1 MTPAVLTEFLLNGL
15 VLGALYVLMALGLSI
30 IFGMVGVINFAH
42 GALFT
47 LGAYTAYQVQG
58 ALGFAGA
65 LVVAPV
71 LVGILGMLIEAT
83 LLRRLYLEDPLQ
95 GLLLTFGL
103 AMVLEQGIRL
113 LWGLSPKQFEVPAGL
128 AGALAL
134 GSLTYSKYRSFILLA
149 VVLLIVGLVLF
160 LQKTAIGTIV
170 RAGSRDPMMVR
181 LLGISLTPVL
191 TLVFGLGVALA
202 ALAGVLSAPLA
213 GVQPAM
219 GVNVVEREGISIW
232 HPARFILV
240 GTMNPEEGDL
250 RPQLLDRFGLTV
262 DVEGIK
268 DIGQRVQIVERR
280 EEWESDPAGF
290 SQRFAEQDAEI
301 GKRIAEAIVRF
312 PHVVMPAGIL
322 RALAELNVS
331 LQVDGHRA
339 DLVGRKASQALAA
352 YRGIPEV
359 GVPEVNEVADMV
371 LAHRVKAAGRR
382 ELGSIAQTLP
392 SASRASRS

>member
-1 MTPAVLTEFLLNGL
+1 MTVAVIAEFVLNGL

-47 LGAYTAYQVQG
+47 LGAYTAYQVKD
-58 ALGFAGA
+58 ALGFSGA
-65 LVVAPV
+65 LVVAPI
-71 LVGILGMLIEAT
+71 LVGVLGMLIEAT

-103 AMVLEQGIRL
+103 AMVFEQGIRL
-113 LWGLSPKQFEVPAGL
+113 LWGLSPKQFDVPAAL

-134 GSLTYSKYRSFILLA
+134 GSLTYSRYRSFILVCA
-149 VVLLIVGLVLF
+149 VVLIVGLALF

-219 GVNVVEREGISIW
+219 GVNVGTAAFVVVTIGGLGRPPGGGVSGLLGGAGVGVAGVFQPP
-232 HPARFILV
+232 PARAAMYVLMAVILL
-240 GTMNPEEGDL
+240 L
-250 RPQLLDRFGLTV
+250 RPRGLM
-262 DVEGIK
+262 G
-268 DIGQRVQIVERR
+268 ER
-280 EEWESDPAGF
+280 WEKFD
-290 SQRFAEQDAEI
+290 
-301 GKRIAEAIVRF
+301 
-312 PHVVMPAGIL
+312 
-322 RALAELNVS
+322 
-331 LQVDGHRA
+331 
-339 DLVGRKASQALAA
+339 
-352 YRGIPEV
+352 
-359 GVPEVNEVADMV
+359 
-371 LAHRVKAAGRR
+371 
-382 ELGSIAQTLP
+382 
-392 SASRASRS
+392 

>member
-113 LWGLSPKQFEVPAGL
+113 LWGRSPKQFEVPAGL

-219 GVNVVEREGISIW
+219 GVNVGTAAFVVVTIGGLGSLTGAIVSGL
-232 HPARFILV
+232 LV
-240 GTMNPEEGDL
+240 GQVVRLAIYFQPRAAEASMYVLMAVILLL
-250 RPQLLDRFGLTV
+250 RPRGLM
-262 DVEGIK
+262 G
-268 DIGQRVQIVERR
+268 ER
-280 EEWESDPAGF
+280 WEKFD
-290 SQRFAEQDAEI
+290 
-301 GKRIAEAIVRF
+301 
-312 PHVVMPAGIL
+312 
-322 RALAELNVS
+322 
-331 LQVDGHRA
+331 
-339 DLVGRKASQALAA
+339 
-352 YRGIPEV
+352 
-359 GVPEVNEVADMV
+359 
-371 LAHRVKAAGRR
+371 
-382 ELGSIAQTLP
+382 
-392 SASRASRS
+392 

>member
-47 LGAYTAYQVQG
+47 LGAYTAYQVKD
-58 ALGFAGA
+58 ALGFSGA
-65 LVVAPV
+65 LVVAPI
-71 LVGILGMLIEAT
+71 LVGVLGMLIEAT

-103 AMVLEQGIRL
+103 AMVFEQGIRL
-113 LWGLSPKQFEVPAGL
+113 LWGLSPKQFDVPAAL

-134 GSLTYSKYRSFILLA
+134 GSLTYSRYRSFILVCA
-149 VVLLIVGLVLF
+149 VVLIVGLALF

-219 GVNVVEREGISIW
+219 GVNVGTAAFVVVTIGGLGSLTGAIVSGL
-232 HPARFILV
+232 LV
-240 GTMNPEEGDL
+240 GQVVSLAIYFQPRAAEASMYVLMAVILLL
-250 RPQLLDRFGLTV
+250 RPRGLM
-262 DVEGIK
+262 G
-268 DIGQRVQIVERR
+268 ER
-280 EEWESDPAGF
+280 WEKFD
-290 SQRFAEQDAEI
+290 
-301 GKRIAEAIVRF
+301 
-312 PHVVMPAGIL
+312 
-322 RALAELNVS
+322 
-331 LQVDGHRA
+331 
-339 DLVGRKASQALAA
+339 
-352 YRGIPEV
+352 
-359 GVPEVNEVADMV
+359 
-371 LAHRVKAAGRR
+371 
-382 ELGSIAQTLP
+382 
-392 SASRASRS
+392 

>member
-1 MTPAVLTEFLLNGL
+1 MTLPVFTEFVLNGL

-30 IFGMVGVINFAH
+30 IFGMIGVINFAH

-47 LGAYTAYQVQG
+47 LGAYVAFQLKD
-58 ALGFAGA
+58 ALGFGGA

-71 LVGILGMLIEAT
+71 LVGLLGMLIEAT
-83 LLRRLYLEDPLQ
+83 MLRRLYLEDPLQ

-113 LWGLSPKQFEVPAGL
+113 LWGRSPKQFEVPAGL

-134 GSLTYSKYRSFILLA
+134 GSLTYSKYRSFILVCA
-149 VVLLIVGLVLF
+149 VVLIVGLALF

-219 GVNVVEREGISIW
+219 GVNVGTAAFVVVTIGGLGSLTGAIVSGL
-232 HPARFILV
+232 LV
-240 GTMNPEEGDL
+240 GQVVSLAIYFQPRVAEASMYVLMAVILLL
-250 RPQLLDRFGLTV
+250 RPRGLM
-262 DVEGIK
+262 G
-268 DIGQRVQIVERR
+268 ER
-280 EEWESDPAGF
+280 WEKFD
-290 SQRFAEQDAEI
+290 
-301 GKRIAEAIVRF
+301 
-312 PHVVMPAGIL
+312 
-322 RALAELNVS
+322 
-331 LQVDGHRA
+331 
-339 DLVGRKASQALAA
+339 
-352 YRGIPEV
+352 
-359 GVPEVNEVADMV
+359 
-371 LAHRVKAAGRR
+371 
-382 ELGSIAQTLP
+382 
-392 SASRASRS
+392 

>member
-65 LVVAPV
+65 LIVAPV
-71 LVGILGMLIEAT
+71 LVGVLGMLIEAT

-113 LWGLSPKQFEVPAGL
+113 VWGLSPKQFEVPPAF

-160 LQKTAIGTIV
+160 LKKTAIGTIV

-219 GVNVVEREGISIW
+219 GVNVGTAAFVVVTIGGLGSLAGAIVSGL
-232 HPARFILV
+232 LV
-240 GTMNPEEGDL
+240 GQVVSLSIYFQPRAAEASMYVLMAVILLL
-250 RPQLLDRFGLTV
+250 RPRGLM
-262 DVEGIK
+262 G
-268 DIGQRVQIVERR
+268 ER
-280 EEWESDPAGF
+280 WEKFD
-290 SQRFAEQDAEI
+290 
-301 GKRIAEAIVRF
+301 
-312 PHVVMPAGIL
+312 
-322 RALAELNVS
+322 
-331 LQVDGHRA
+331 
-339 DLVGRKASQALAA
+339 
-352 YRGIPEV
+352 
-359 GVPEVNEVADMV
+359 
-371 LAHRVKAAGRR
+371 
-382 ELGSIAQTLP
+382 
-392 SASRASRS
+392 

>member
-71 LVGILGMLIEAT
+71 LVGVLGMLIEAT

-113 LWGLSPKQFEVPAGL
+113 LWGRSPKQFEVPAGL

-219 GVNVVEREGISIW
+219 GVNVGTAAFVVVTIGGLGSLAGAIVSGL
-232 HPARFILV
+232 LV
-240 GTMNPEEGDL
+240 GQVVSLSIYFQPRAAEASMYVLMAVILLL
-250 RPQLLDRFGLTV
+250 RPRGLM
-262 DVEGIK
+262 G
-268 DIGQRVQIVERR
+268 ER
-280 EEWESDPAGF
+280 WEKFD
-290 SQRFAEQDAEI
+290 
-301 GKRIAEAIVRF
+301 
-312 PHVVMPAGIL
+312 
-322 RALAELNVS
+322 
-331 LQVDGHRA
+331 
-339 DLVGRKASQALAA
+339 
-352 YRGIPEV
+352 
-359 GVPEVNEVADMV
+359 
-371 LAHRVKAAGRR
+371 
-382 ELGSIAQTLP
+382 
-392 SASRASRS
+392 